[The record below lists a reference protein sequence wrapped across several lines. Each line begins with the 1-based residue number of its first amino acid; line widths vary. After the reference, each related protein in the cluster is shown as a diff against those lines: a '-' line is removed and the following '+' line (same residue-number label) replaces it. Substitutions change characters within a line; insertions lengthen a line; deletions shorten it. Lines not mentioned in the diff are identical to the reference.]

1 MIKFKPGVG
10 LFTEDDMSSTVNTQN
25 SMNPPRANGT
35 VNNIPPKQ
43 PNLNVD
49 FDDGEGN
56 ANPKPA
62 NPMGSVSSTVNNV
75 KPSAPTNTL
84 NTGTSTPNNNSSNSS
99 TTTTAPTASTTN
111 NPANP
116 ANVNN
121 NPGKRPVGEEVMT
134 KEFKQIVSEYMDIM
148 DYKTNKR
155 LYALDED
162 EQNTVLLSLTNKI
175 YQMIVAKIDDI
186 EKGDIPKSRG
196 DITRLPKYQQLKDC
210 AKTLTAI
217 FEQYKEDTTPVRVI
231 ENAIAN
237 LEDNA
242 DVFTQSY
249 MAKIDFG
256 IMLYESVT
264 LAVIGSISYMIACCI
279 EYVKDPKNDG
289 LTIVM
294 DKTGVA
300 KVKEHLLYE
309 NLVKFNESC
318 RTNDVENALRPLI
331 KNRTQNLFGVGGFV
345 LVKGILIAIPL
356 ILALIPLIKDL
367 VYYFFAARQR
377 VSVYFDIQA
386 DLLEMNAAELKDN
399 PNITTDADKKSVIRK
414 QLQVARTFRQIADKL
429 AVEAKTAENKA
440 DKEIKKD
447 NKKYRIDDV
456 ETNPAEVSDGPLF

>member
-1 MIKFKPGVG
+1 MITYKVGVG
-10 LFTEDDMSSTVNTQN
+10 SLNKEDMTSTVNDNPT
-25 SMNPPRANGT
+25 SMNPPRSNGT
-35 VNNIPPKQ
+35 VNNIGPKQ
-43 PNLNVD
+43 ADLNIN

-62 NPMGSVSSTVNNV
+62 NPMGKVGSTVNMV
-75 KPSAPTNTL
+75 KPSAPTTNP
-84 NTGTSTPNNNSSNSS
+84 SNNV
-99 TTTTAPTASTTN
+99 
-111 NPANP
+111 ANP
-116 ANVNN
+116 MNNN
-121 NPGKRPVGEEVMT
+121 NPNKRAVGEEVMT
-134 KEFKQIVSEYMDIM
+134 KEFKQIVSEYMDIA
-148 DYKTNKR
+148 DYKTTTR
-155 LYALDED
+155 LYNLDEA
-162 EQNTVLLSLTNKI
+162 EQNTVLLSLTNKL
-175 YQMIVAKIDDI
+175 YQMIVAKIDDV

-196 DITRLPKYQQLKDC
+196 DITRLPKYAQLKEC
-210 AKTLTAI
+210 ARTLTDI
-217 FEQYKEDTTPVRVI
+217 FEQYKEDTTPVKVI
-231 ENAIAN
+231 ENAIDN
-237 LEDNA
+237 LDDNS
-242 DVFTQSY
+242 DVFVQSY
-249 MAKIDFG
+249 MAKVDFG

-264 LAVIGSISYMIACCI
+264 LAVIGSLSYMIACCI

-309 NLVKFNESC
+309 NLVKFNEAC
-318 RTNDVENALRPLI
+318 RTNDVENAIRPLI
-331 KNRTQNLFGVGGFV
+331 KNRTQNLFGVGGMV
-345 LVKGILIAIPL
+345 LVKGLLIAVPTI
-356 ILALIPLIKDL
+356 IALIPLIKDL

-386 DLLEMNAAELKDN
+386 DLLEMNANELKDN

-456 ETNPAEVSDGPLF
+456 ETNPSEVSDGPLF